1 LINNLLKN
9 SSQTKANQ
17 ISAEPSLFLEMDQKK
32 SLKRN
37 NQLNITAIM
46 VPITVSVMLLLVKTY
61 GYFITDSLSILSS
74 LLDSM
79 MDIVVSVFNMVAV
92 IYASKPADEDHR
104 FGHNSIEDIVGLIQ
118 ATFIAT
124 SAFLILYKAVNSF
137 IEPQVITNSV
147 EGVWLMVFSFAG
159 SFLIVLYQKIILSKT
174 KSVVVESDMMHYL
187 TDVLMNG
194 AIIIALLLSSYP
206 GLGILDPILASV
218 IAFYILWAAI
228 KIGRRS
234 FNSLMDMEL
243 EESEKEKIQ
252 KLLLINKQIK
262 GYHDLK
268 TRRSGN
274 RVFVQIHIDLDRK
287 LSLDESH
294 DIIED
299 LEEEIEKIW
308 LQTDVIIHA
317 DPV

>member
-1 LINNLLKN
+1 MINNLLKN